1 MNLVNQ
7 LKMSSYALVIDFFW
21 KAEPRPV
28 MGLYSDGKSTPT
40 AGTTNCR
47 AAGTVGDHFGM
58 MVNV

>member
-1 MNLVNQ
+1 
-7 LKMSSYALVIDFFW
+7 MSSYALVIDFFW